1 MSFILGVDT
10 GGTYTDAVI
19 LEDEERV
26 IAFSKALTTHSDLSL
41 GIGLAIQKAIKKK
54 NTATE
59 KISLV
64 SLSTTLAT
72 NALVEGQGDRVALV
86 MIGFQDSD
94 LEKHSIFDALKGDPF
109 LIIEGGHNYAGFE
122 KSPLAKN
129 KLSKWISGIKGV
141 SAYAVCS
148 QFAVRNPEHELEA
161 AEIIRKLT
169 DKPVSLSHQISAKL
183 NGPKRALT
191 AVLNARLIALID
203 VLIIK
208 AEHVIK
214 SLGILAPLMVV
225 RGDGALISAA
235 QAREKP
241 IETILSGPAASI
253 VGARWLTGE
262 TEAIISD
269 IGGTTT
275 DIAVLKGGK
284 PAIDPRGASVG
295 PYRTMVEA
303 VAMYTFG
310 LGGDSE
316 VKLELEGLGGHISL
330 GPKRVIPVALAASI
344 EPDLI
349 HQTLDSQLK
358 NETPNDFDARF
369 IRRTRASTEPVLSE
383 RDDKV
388 YRRIGEQFYPM
399 SEVVKSRLDLQS
411 VIKLVSMGVAQISAV
426 TPSDASHVLG
436 KSNAWD
442 KEAAIKA
449 IDLFARRR
457 NGSGE
462 LLAGSTAQMAERIV
476 CQLTDQTSS
485 SILEMAFS
493 EEKVDFGD
501 KPDVLAKH
509 PLIQFGLAGYS
520 DLIKVNV
527 GISKKIIGLGASAPT
542 YYPAVGAE
550 LNCEVILPEYAGVA
564 NAIGA
569 VVGKIVMRESGVISS
584 PSEGK
589 YLVHLD
595 GKPVNFTSE
604 VKALK
609 VLEEKLTEKSIKK
622 AKEAGAENVSVNIDR
637 EIKTA
642 NIENRSVFVEA
653 SVLVEASGRPRI
665 SKS

>member
-26 IAFSKALTTHSDLSL
+26 IAFSKALTTHCDLSL
-41 GIGLAIQKAIKKK
+41 GIGSAIQKAVKQR
-54 NTATE
+54 NTAPE

-109 LIIEGGHNYAGFE
+109 LVIEGGHNYAGFE

-129 KLSKWISGIKGV
+129 KLSRWVSEIKGV

-203 VLIIK
+203 LLIVK

-225 RGDGALISAA
+225 RGDGALISST

-275 DIAVLKGGK
+275 DIAVLMGGK

-316 VKLELEGLGGHISL
+316 VKLRVEGLGGDISL

-349 HQTLDSQLK
+349 HQTLDNQLK

-411 VIKLVSMGVAQISAV
+411 VIKLVSVGVAQISAV

-462 LLAGSTAQMAERIV
+462 LLAVSTAQMAENIV

-501 KPDVLAKH
+501 KPDILAKH
-509 PLIQFGLAGYS
+509 PLTQFGLAGYS

-542 YYPAVGAE
+542 YYPAVGDE

-569 VVGKIVMRESGVISS
+569 VVGKIVMKESGVISS

-604 VKALK
+604 AEALK
-609 VLEEKLTEKSIKK
+609 VLEEKLTEKSIQK
-622 AKEAGAENVSVNIDR
+622 AKEAGAENVTVNIDR

-642 NIENRSVFVEA
+642 NIENRAVFVEA
-653 SVLVEASGRPRI
+653 NVLVEASGRPRI
-665 SKS
+665 SIS

>member
-41 GIGLAIQKAIKKK
+41 GIGLAIQKAIKKEK
-54 NTATE
+54 TATE

-109 LIIEGGHNYAGFE
+109 LVIEGGHNYAGFE
-122 KSPLAKN
+122 KSPLEKN

-203 VLIIK
+203 LLIIK

-436 KSNAWD
+436 KSKAWD

-609 VLEEKLTEKSIKK
+609 VLEEKLTEKSIQK

>member
-26 IAFSKALTTHSDLSL
+26 IAFSKSLTTHSDLSL
-41 GIGLAIQKAIKKK
+41 GIGSAIQKAIGQK
-54 NTATE
+54 NIEPE

-86 MIGFQDSD
+86 MIGFKDSD

-109 LIIEGGHNYAGFE
+109 LVLSGGHNYAGLE
-122 KSPLAKN
+122 KSPLDKN
-129 KLSKWISGIKGV
+129 DLENWISEVKGA

-161 AEIIRKLT
+161 AKIIRKLT
-169 DKPVSLSHQISAKL
+169 DKPVSLSHQLSAKL

-203 VLIIK
+203 LLIIK

-214 SLGILAPLMVV
+214 DLGIQAPLMVV

-253 VGARWLTGE
+253 VGARWLTDE
-262 TEAIISD
+262 SEAIVSD

-316 VKLELEGLGGHISL
+316 VNLKQEGLGGDIFL
-330 GPKRVIPVALAASI
+330 GPKRVTHVSLAASI
-344 EPDLI
+344 EPSLI
-349 HQTLDSQLK
+349 HQALDSQLK
-358 NETPNDFDARF
+358 SETPNDFDGRF
-369 IRRTRASTEPVLSE
+369 IRRIKLSTWPVLSV

-388 YRRIGEQFYPM
+388 YKRIGEQFCPM
-399 SEVVKSRLDLQS
+399 SEVIKSRLDLQS
-411 VIKLVSMGVAQISAV
+411 VTKLVAIGVVQISAV

-436 KSNAWD
+436 LLNAWT
-442 KEAAIKA
+442 KKQR
-449 IDLFARRR
+449 LR
-457 NGSGE
+457 
-462 LLAGSTAQMAERIV
+462 L
-476 CQLTDQTSS
+476 
-485 SILEMAFS
+485 SIFLRDGVVGLENFW
-493 EEKVDFGD
+493 
-501 KPDVLAKH
+501 
-509 PLIQFGLAGYS
+509 LIQL
-520 DLIKVNV
+520 
-527 GISKKIIGLGASAPT
+527 
-542 YYPAVGAE
+542 
-550 LNCEVILPEYAGVA
+550 
-564 NAIGA
+564 
-569 VVGKIVMRESGVISS
+569 
-584 PSEGK
+584 
-589 YLVHLD
+589 
-595 GKPVNFTSE
+595 
-604 VKALK
+604 
-609 VLEEKLTEKSIKK
+609 
-622 AKEAGAENVSVNIDR
+622 
-637 EIKTA
+637 
-642 NIENRSVFVEA
+642 
-653 SVLVEASGRPRI
+653 
-665 SKS
+665 

>member
-41 GIGLAIQKAIKKK
+41 GIGSAIQKAVKQR
-54 NTATE
+54 NTEPE

-72 NALVEGQGDRVALV
+72 NALVEGQGDRVALI
-86 MIGFQDSD
+86 MIGFKDSD

-109 LIIEGGHNYAGFE
+109 LVIEGGHNYAGFE

-129 KLSKWISGIKGV
+129 KLSRWVSEIKGV

-203 VLIIK
+203 LLIVK

-316 VKLELEGLGGHISL
+316 VKLRVEGLGGDISL

-349 HQTLDSQLK
+349 HQTLDNQLK

-411 VIKLVSMGVAQISAV
+411 VIKLVSVGVVQISAV

-501 KPDVLAKH
+501 KPDILAKH
-509 PLIQFGLAGYS
+509 PLTQFGLAGYS

-542 YYPAVGAE
+542 YYPAVGDK
-550 LNCEVILPEYAGVA
+550 LNCEIILPEYAGVA

-604 VKALK
+604 AEALK
-609 VLEEKLTEKSIKK
+609 VLEEKLTEKSIQK
-622 AKEAGAENVSVNIDR
+622 AKEAGAENVTVNIDR

-642 NIENRSVFVEA
+642 NIENRAVFVEA
-653 SVLVEASGRPRI
+653 NVLVEASGRPRI
-665 SKS
+665 SIS

>member
-41 GIGLAIQKAIKKK
+41 GIGLAIQKAIKKER
-54 NTATE
+54 TATE

-109 LIIEGGHNYAGFE
+109 LVIEGGHNYAGFE

-203 VLIIK
+203 LLIIK

-316 VKLELEGLGGHISL
+316 VKLELEGLGGYISL

-609 VLEEKLTEKSIKK
+609 VLEEKLTEKSIQK

>member
-109 LIIEGGHNYAGFE
+109 LVIEGGHNYAGFE
-122 KSPLAKN
+122 KSPLEKN

-203 VLIIK
+203 LLIVK

-609 VLEEKLTEKSIKK
+609 VLEEKLTEKSIQK

>member
-41 GIGLAIQKAIKKK
+41 GIGSAIQKAVKQS
-54 NTATE
+54 NTAPE

-86 MIGFQDSD
+86 MIGFKDSD

-109 LIIEGGHNYAGFE
+109 LVIEGGHNYAGFE
-122 KSPLAKN
+122 KSRLAKN
-129 KLSKWISGIKGV
+129 KLSRWVSEVKGV

-161 AEIIRKLT
+161 AKIIRKLT

-203 VLIIK
+203 LLIVK

-316 VKLELEGLGGHISL
+316 VKLGLEGLGGDISL

-349 HQTLDSQLK
+349 HQTLDNQLK
-358 NETPNDFDARF
+358 SETPNDFDARF
-369 IRRTRASTEPVLSE
+369 IRRTRASTEPVLSR

-411 VIKLVSMGVAQISAV
+411 VIKLVSVGVAQISAV

-476 CQLTDQTSS
+476 CQLTEQTSS

-501 KPDVLAKH
+501 KPDALAKH
-509 PLIQFGLAGYS
+509 PLTQFGLAGYS

-604 VKALK
+604 AKALK
-609 VLEEKLTEKSIKK
+609 VLEEKLTEKSIQK
-622 AKEAGAENVSVNIDR
+622 AKEAGAENVTVNIDR

-642 NIENRSVFVEA
+642 NIENRAVFVEA
-653 SVLVEASGRPRI
+653 NILVEASGRPRI
-665 SKS
+665 SIS

>member
-41 GIGLAIQKAIKKK
+41 GIGSAIQKAVKKK

-109 LIIEGGHNYAGFE
+109 LVIEGGHNYAGFE

-203 VLIIK
+203 LLIIK

-476 CQLTDQTSS
+476 CQLTEQTSS

-509 PLIQFGLAGYS
+509 PLTQFGLAGYS

-604 VKALK
+604 AKALK
-609 VLEEKLTEKSIKK
+609 VLEEKLTEKSIQK
-622 AKEAGAENVSVNIDR
+622 AKEAGAENVTVNIDR

-642 NIENRSVFVEA
+642 NIENRAVFVEA
-653 SVLVEASGRPRI
+653 NVLVEASGRPRI
-665 SKS
+665 AIS

>member
-109 LIIEGGHNYAGFE
+109 LVIEGGHNYAGFE
-122 KSPLAKN
+122 KSPLEKN

-457 NGSGE
+457 NGSGV

-476 CQLTDQTSS
+476 YQLTKQTSS

-509 PLIQFGLAGYS
+509 PLTQFGLAGYS

-527 GISKKIIGLGASAPT
+527 EISKKIIGLGASAPT

-609 VLEEKLTEKSIKK
+609 VLEEKLTEKSIQK

>member
-41 GIGLAIQKAIKKK
+41 GIGSAIQKAVKQR
-54 NTATE
+54 NTAPE

-109 LIIEGGHNYAGFE
+109 LVIEGGHNYAGFE

-129 KLSKWISGIKGV
+129 KLSRWVSEIKGV

-203 VLIIK
+203 LLIVK

-275 DIAVLKGGK
+275 DIAVLMGGK

-316 VKLELEGLGGHISL
+316 VKLGLEGLGGDISL

-349 HQTLDSQLK
+349 HQTLDNQLK

-399 SEVVKSRLDLQS
+399 SKVVKSRLDLQS
-411 VIKLVSMGVAQISAV
+411 VIKLVSVGVAQISAV

-476 CQLTDQTSS
+476 CQLTEQTSS

-509 PLIQFGLAGYS
+509 PLTQFGLAGYS

-527 GISKKIIGLGASAPT
+527 GISKKIIGLGASALT

-604 VKALK
+604 AEALK
-609 VLEEKLTEKSIKK
+609 VLEEKLTEKSIQK
-622 AKEAGAENVSVNIDR
+622 AKEAGAENVTVNIDR

-642 NIENRSVFVEA
+642 NIENRAVFVEA
-653 SVLVEASGRPRI
+653 NVLVEASGRPRI
-665 SKS
+665 SIS

>member
-41 GIGLAIQKAIKKK
+41 GIGSAIQKAVKQR
-54 NTATE
+54 NTAPE

-109 LIIEGGHNYAGFE
+109 LVIEGGHNYAGFE

-129 KLSKWISGIKGV
+129 KLSRWVSEIKGV

-203 VLIIK
+203 LLIVK

-275 DIAVLKGGK
+275 DIAVLMGGK

-316 VKLELEGLGGHISL
+316 VKLRVEGLGGDISL

-349 HQTLDSQLK
+349 HQTLDNQLK

-411 VIKLVSMGVAQISAV
+411 VIKLVSVGVAQISAV

-509 PLIQFGLAGYS
+509 PLTQFGLAGYS

-527 GISKKIIGLGASAPT
+527 GISKKIIGLGASAPP
-542 YYPAVGAE
+542 YYPAVGTE

-604 VKALK
+604 TEALK
-609 VLEEKLTEKSIKK
+609 VLEEKLTEKSIQK
-622 AKEAGAENVSVNIDR
+622 AKEAGAENVTVNIDR

-642 NIENRSVFVEA
+642 NIENRAVFVEA
-653 SVLVEASGRPRI
+653 NVLVEASGRPRI
-665 SKS
+665 SIS

>member
-109 LIIEGGHNYAGFE
+109 LVIEGGHNYAGFE

-203 VLIIK
+203 LLIIK

-388 YRRIGEQFYPM
+388 YKRIGEQFYPM
-399 SEVVKSRLDLQS
+399 SKVVKSRLDLQS

-609 VLEEKLTEKSIKK
+609 VLEEKLTEKSIQK

>member
-19 LEDEERV
+19 LENEERV

-41 GIGLAIQKAIKKK
+41 GIGSAIQKAVKQRNI
-54 NTATE
+54 APE

-109 LIIEGGHNYAGFE
+109 LVIEGGHNYAGFE

-129 KLSKWISGIKGV
+129 KLSRWVSEIKGV

-203 VLIIK
+203 LLIVK

-253 VGARWLTGE
+253 VGAQWLTGE

-275 DIAVLKGGK
+275 DIAVLMGGK

-316 VKLELEGLGGHISL
+316 VKLRVEGLGGDIYL

-349 HQTLDSQLK
+349 HQTLDNQLK

-411 VIKLVSMGVAQISAV
+411 VIKLVSVGVVQISAV

-509 PLIQFGLAGYS
+509 PLTQFGLAGYS

-542 YYPAVGAE
+542 YYPAVGDE

-604 VKALK
+604 AEALK
-609 VLEEKLTEKSIKK
+609 VLEEKLTEKSIQK
-622 AKEAGAENVSVNIDR
+622 AKEAGAENVTVNIDR

-642 NIENRSVFVEA
+642 NIENRAVFVEA
-653 SVLVEASGRPRI
+653 NVLVEASGRPRI
-665 SKS
+665 SIS

>member
-109 LIIEGGHNYAGFE
+109 LVIEGGHNYAGFE
-122 KSPLAKN
+122 KSPLEKN

-203 VLIIK
+203 LLIIK

-399 SEVVKSRLDLQS
+399 SKVVKSRLDLQS

-609 VLEEKLTEKSIKK
+609 VLEEKLTEKSIQK

>member
-19 LEDEERV
+19 LEGEERV
-26 IAFSKALTTHSDLSL
+26 VSFSKALTTRSDLSL
-41 GIGLAIQKAIKKK
+41 GIASAIEKAVEQKNIDP
-54 NTATE
+54 E

-86 MIGFQDSD
+86 MIGFKDSD
-94 LEKHSIFDALKGDPF
+94 LEKHSIFDALSGDPF
-109 LIIEGGHNYAGFE
+109 LVADGGHNYAGFE
-122 KSPLAKN
+122 KNPLDKN
-129 KLSKWISGIKGV
+129 KLANWVSAVKGV
-141 SAYAVCS
+141 TAYAICS

-161 AEIIRKLT
+161 AEIIRRLT
-169 DKPVSLSHQISAKL
+169 KKPVSLSHQLSAKL

-191 AVLNARLIALID
+191 AILNARLIALID
-203 VLIIK
+203 LLIIK
-208 AEHVIK
+208 AEQVIK

-225 RGDGALISAA
+225 RGDGALISAE

-253 VGARWLTGE
+253 VGARWLTDE
-262 TEAIISD
+262 KEAIVSD

-284 PAIDPRGASVG
+284 PAIDPKGASVG

-316 VKLELEGLGGHISL
+316 VKLKIGCLNGDIFL
-330 GPKRVIPVALAASI
+330 GPKRVIPVSLAATI

-349 HQTLDSQLK
+349 HQILDSQLK
-358 NETPNDFDARF
+358 SETPNDFDARF
-369 IRRTRASTEPVLSE
+369 IRRIKASTGLVLSE

-388 YRRIGEQFYPM
+388 YKRIDEQFSPM
-399 SEVVKSRLDLQS
+399 SDVIKSRLDLQS
-411 VIKLVSMGVAQISAV
+411 VLKLVAIGVAQISAV

-436 KSNAWD
+436 KSSAWD
-442 KEAAIKA
+442 REAAIKA
-449 IDLFARRR
+449 LDLFARRR
-457 NGSGE
+457 GGSGE
-462 LLAGSTAQMAERIV
+462 LLAGSPSQMAQRIV
-476 CQLTDQTSS
+476 FQLTEQTSC

-493 EEKVDFGD
+493 EEKIDFGNM
-501 KPDVLAKH
+501 PGVLAQH
-509 PLIQFGLAGYS
+509 PLTRIGLEGHR
-520 DLIKVNV
+520 DLIKIDV
-527 GISKKIIGLGASAPT
+527 GINKKVIGLGASAPT
-542 YYPAVGAE
+542 YYPAVGDK

-569 VVGKIVMRESGVISS
+569 VVGKIVMRETGVISS

-589 YLVHLD
+589 YLAHLD
-595 GKPVNFTSE
+595 GKPINFNNE
-604 VKALK
+604 AEALQ

-622 AKEAGAENVSVNIDR
+622 AKEAGAENVTVNIDR
-637 EIKTA
+637 EVKTA
-642 NIENRSVFVEA
+642 NIENRTVFVEA
-653 SVLVEASGRPRI
+653 NILVEASGRPRI

>member
-41 GIGLAIQKAIKKK
+41 GIGSAIQKAVKQR
-54 NTATE
+54 NTAPE

-109 LIIEGGHNYAGFE
+109 LVIEGGHNYAGFE

-129 KLSKWISGIKGV
+129 KLSRWVSEIKGV

-203 VLIIK
+203 LLIVK

-214 SLGILAPLMVV
+214 GLGILAPLMVV

-275 DIAVLKGGK
+275 DIAVLMGGK

-316 VKLELEGLGGHISL
+316 VKLGLEGLGGDISL

-349 HQTLDSQLK
+349 HQTLDNQLK

-442 KEAAIKA
+442 REAAIKA
-449 IDLFARRR
+449 IDLFARRL

-509 PLIQFGLAGYS
+509 PLTQFGLAGYS

-542 YYPAVGAE
+542 YYPAVGTE

-604 VKALK
+604 AEALK
-609 VLEEKLTEKSIKK
+609 VLEEKLTEKSIQK
-622 AKEAGAENVSVNIDR
+622 AKEAGAENVTVNIDR

-642 NIENRSVFVEA
+642 NIENRAVFVEA
-653 SVLVEASGRPRI
+653 NVLVEASGRPRI
-665 SKS
+665 SIS

>member
-41 GIGLAIQKAIKKK
+41 GIGSAIQKAVKQR
-54 NTATE
+54 NTAPE

-109 LIIEGGHNYAGFE
+109 LVIEGGHNYAGFE

-129 KLSKWISGIKGV
+129 KLSRWVSEIKGV

-203 VLIIK
+203 LLIIK

-316 VKLELEGLGGHISL
+316 VKLELEGLGGDISL

-349 HQTLDSQLK
+349 HQTLDNQLK

-411 VIKLVSMGVAQISAV
+411 VIKLVSVGVAQISAV

-509 PLIQFGLAGYS
+509 PLTQFGLAGYS

-542 YYPAVGAE
+542 YYPAVGDE

-604 VKALK
+604 AEALK
-609 VLEEKLTEKSIKK
+609 VLEEKLTEKSIQK
-622 AKEAGAENVSVNIDR
+622 AKEAGAENVTVNIDR

-642 NIENRSVFVEA
+642 NIENRAVFVEA
-653 SVLVEASGRPRI
+653 NVLVEASGRPRI
-665 SKS
+665 SIS

>member
-26 IAFSKALTTHSDLSL
+26 VAFSKALTTHSDLSL
-41 GIGLAIQKAIKKK
+41 GIGSAIQKAVKQR
-54 NTATE
+54 NTAPE

-109 LIIEGGHNYAGFE
+109 LVIEGGHNYAGFE
-122 KSPLAKN
+122 KSRLAKN
-129 KLSKWISGIKGV
+129 KLSKWVSEIKGV

-203 VLIIK
+203 LLIVK

-316 VKLELEGLGGHISL
+316 VKLRVEGLGGDISL

-349 HQTLDSQLK
+349 HQTLDNQLK

-411 VIKLVSMGVAQISAV
+411 VIKLVSVGVAQISAV

-476 CQLTDQTSS
+476 CQLTEQTSS

-509 PLIQFGLAGYS
+509 PLTQFGLAGYS

-604 VKALK
+604 AEALK
-609 VLEEKLTEKSIKK
+609 VLEEKLTEKSIQK
-622 AKEAGAENVSVNIDR
+622 AKEAGAENVTVNIDR

-642 NIENRSVFVEA
+642 NIENRAVFVEA
-653 SVLVEASGRPRI
+653 NVLVEASGRPRI
-665 SKS
+665 SIS

>member
-109 LIIEGGHNYAGFE
+109 LVIEGGHNYAGFE

-203 VLIIK
+203 LLIIK

-411 VIKLVSMGVAQISAV
+411 VIKLVSVGVAQISAV

-609 VLEEKLTEKSIKK
+609 VLEEKLTEKSIQK

>member
-54 NTATE
+54 NTSTE

-109 LIIEGGHNYAGFE
+109 LVIEGGHNYAGFE
-122 KSPLAKN
+122 KSPLEKN

-609 VLEEKLTEKSIKK
+609 VLEEKLTEKSIQK

>member
-109 LIIEGGHNYAGFE
+109 LVIEGGHNYAGFE
-122 KSPLAKN
+122 KSPLEKN

-203 VLIIK
+203 LLIIK

-542 YYPAVGAE
+542 YYPAVGDE

-609 VLEEKLTEKSIKK
+609 VLEEKLTEKSIQK

>member
-41 GIGLAIQKAIKKK
+41 GIGSAIQKAVKKG
-54 NTATE
+54 NTAPE

-109 LIIEGGHNYAGFE
+109 LVIEGGHNYAGFE

-203 VLIIK
+203 LLIIK

-609 VLEEKLTEKSIKK
+609 VLEEKLTEKSIQK

>member
-19 LEDEERV
+19 LENEERV
-26 IAFSKALTTHSDLSL
+26 IAFSKSLTTHSDLSL
-41 GIGLAIQKAIKKK
+41 GIGSAIKQAINQK
-54 NTATE
+54 NIKPE

-72 NALVEGQGDRVALV
+72 NALVEEQGDRVALI
-86 MIGFQDSD
+86 MIGFKDSD
-94 LEKHSIFDALKGDPF
+94 LEKHSIFDALSGDPF
-109 LIIEGGHNYAGFE
+109 LVIEGGHNYAGFE
-122 KSPLAKN
+122 KNPLDKIE
-129 KLSKWISGIKGV
+129 LSSWVSKVTGI

-169 DKPVSLSHQISAKL
+169 DKPVSLSHQLSAKL

-191 AVLNARLIALID
+191 AILNARLIALID
-203 VLIIK
+203 LLIIK
-208 AEHVIK
+208 AEYVLEN
-214 SLGILAPLMVV
+214 LGILAPLMVV

-262 TEAIISD
+262 NEAIVSD

-275 DIAVLKGGK
+275 DIAVLMGGK

-316 VKLELEGLGGHISL
+316 VKLKIGGLGGDISL
-330 GPKRVIPVALAASI
+330 GPKRVVPISLAASI

-358 NETPNDFDARF
+358 SETPNDFDARF
-369 IRRTRASTEPVLSE
+369 VRRTMSSKEPILSE
-383 RDDKV
+383 RDHKV
-388 YRRIGEQFYPM
+388 YKRVGNQFSPM
-399 SEVVKSRLDLQS
+399 SDVVKSRLDLQS
-411 VIKLVSMGVAQISAV
+411 VIKLVSMGVAQISAL

-436 KSNAWD
+436 KTNAWN
-442 KEAAIKA
+442 KEAATKA
-449 IDLFARRR
+449 IDLFSRRR
-457 NGSGE
+457 GGSGE
-462 LLAGSTAQMAERIV
+462 LLASSTEQMAQKIV
-476 CQLTDQTSS
+476 CQLTEQTSS

-501 KPDVLAKH
+501 EPDVLAKH
-509 PLIQFGLAGYS
+509 PMTRFGLEGYS
-520 DLIKVNV
+520 DLIKVEV
-527 GISKKIIGLGASAPT
+527 GISKKIVGLGASAPT
-542 YYPAVGAE
+542 YYPAVGDK

-589 YLVHLD
+589 YLAHLD
-595 GKPVNFTSE
+595 GKPVNFESE
-604 VKALK
+604 KEALK
-609 VLEEKLTEKSIKK
+609 ILEEKLTEKSIQK
-622 AKEAGAENVSVNIDR
+622 AKEAGAENVTVNVDR

-642 NIENRSVFVEA
+642 NIESRTVFVEA
-653 SVLVEASGRPRI
+653 TVLVEASGRPRI

>member
-41 GIGLAIQKAIKKK
+41 GIGLAIQEAVKQR
-54 NTATE
+54 NTAPE

-72 NALVEGQGDRVALV
+72 NALVEGQGDRVALI
-86 MIGFQDSD
+86 MIGFKDSD

-109 LIIEGGHNYAGFE
+109 LVIEGGHNYAGFE

-129 KLSKWISGIKGV
+129 KLSRWVSEIKGV

-203 VLIIK
+203 LLIIK

-262 TEAIISD
+262 KEAIISD

-316 VKLELEGLGGHISL
+316 VKLRVEGLGGDISL

-349 HQTLDSQLK
+349 HQTLDNQLK

-411 VIKLVSMGVAQISAV
+411 VIKLVSVGVAQISAV

-462 LLAGSTAQMAERIV
+462 LLACSTAQMAERIV

-509 PLIQFGLAGYS
+509 PLTQLGLAGYS

-542 YYPAVGAE
+542 YYPAVGDE

-604 VKALK
+604 AEALK
-609 VLEEKLTEKSIKK
+609 VLEEKLTEKSIQK
-622 AKEAGAENVSVNIDR
+622 AKEAGAENVTVNIDK

-642 NIENRSVFVEA
+642 NIENRVVFVEA
-653 SVLVEASGRPRI
+653 NVLVEASGRPRI
-665 SKS
+665 SIS

>member
-26 IAFSKALTTHSDLSL
+26 VAFSKALTTHSDLSL
-41 GIGLAIQKAIKKK
+41 GIGSAIQKAVKQR
-54 NTATE
+54 NTAPE

-72 NALVEGQGDRVALV
+72 NALVEGQGDRVALI
-86 MIGFQDSD
+86 MIGFKDSD

-109 LIIEGGHNYAGFE
+109 LVIKGGHNYAGFE

-129 KLSKWISGIKGV
+129 KLSRWVSEIKGV

-203 VLIIK
+203 LLIVK

-316 VKLELEGLGGHISL
+316 VKLRLEGLGGDISL

-349 HQTLDSQLK
+349 HQTLDNQLK

-411 VIKLVSMGVAQISAV
+411 VIKLVSVGVAQISAV

-509 PLIQFGLAGYS
+509 PLTQFGLAGYS

-604 VKALK
+604 AEALK
-609 VLEEKLTEKSIKK
+609 VLEEKLTEKSIQK
-622 AKEAGAENVSVNIDR
+622 AKEAGAENVTVNIDR

-642 NIENRSVFVEA
+642 NIENRAVFVEA
-653 SVLVEASGRPRI
+653 NVLVEASGRPRI
-665 SKS
+665 SIS

>member
-41 GIGLAIQKAIKKK
+41 GIGSAIQKAVKQR
-54 NTATE
+54 NTAPE

-109 LIIEGGHNYAGFE
+109 LVIEGGHNYAGFE

-129 KLSKWISGIKGV
+129 KLSRWVSEIKGV

-203 VLIIK
+203 LLIVK

-316 VKLELEGLGGHISL
+316 VKLRVEGLGGDISL

-349 HQTLDSQLK
+349 HQTLDNQLK

-411 VIKLVSMGVAQISAV
+411 VIKLVSVGVAQISAV

-509 PLIQFGLAGYS
+509 PLTQFGLAGYS

-542 YYPAVGAE
+542 YYPAVGTE

-604 VKALK
+604 AEALK
-609 VLEEKLTEKSIKK
+609 VLEEKLTEKSIQK
-622 AKEAGAENVSVNIDR
+622 AKEAGAENVTVNIDR

-642 NIENRSVFVEA
+642 NIENRAVFVEA
-653 SVLVEASGRPRI
+653 NVLVEASGRPRI
-665 SKS
+665 SIS

>member
-54 NTATE
+54 NTSTE

-109 LIIEGGHNYAGFE
+109 LVIEGGHNYAGFE
-122 KSPLAKN
+122 KSPLEKN

-203 VLIIK
+203 LLIIK

-411 VIKLVSMGVAQISAV
+411 VIKLVSMGFAQISAV

-609 VLEEKLTEKSIKK
+609 VLEEKLTEKSIQK

>member
-41 GIGLAIQKAIKKK
+41 GIGSAIQKAVKQR
-54 NTATE
+54 NTAPE

-109 LIIEGGHNYAGFE
+109 LVIEGGHNYAGFE

-129 KLSKWISGIKGV
+129 KLSRWVSEIKGV

-203 VLIIK
+203 LLIVK

-275 DIAVLKGGK
+275 DIAVLMGGK
-284 PAIDPRGASVG
+284 PAIDPRGARVG

-316 VKLELEGLGGHISL
+316 VKLRLEGLGGDISL

-349 HQTLDSQLK
+349 HQTLDNQLK

-411 VIKLVSMGVAQISAV
+411 VIKLVSVGVAQISAV

-509 PLIQFGLAGYS
+509 PLTQFGLAGYS

-604 VKALK
+604 AEALK
-609 VLEEKLTEKSIKK
+609 VLEEKLTEKSIQK
-622 AKEAGAENVSVNIDR
+622 AKEAGAENVTVNIDR

-642 NIENRSVFVEA
+642 NIENRAVFVEA
-653 SVLVEASGRPRI
+653 NVLVEASGRPRI
-665 SKS
+665 SIS

>member
-41 GIGLAIQKAIKKK
+41 GIGSAIQKAVKQR
-54 NTATE
+54 NTAPE

-86 MIGFQDSD
+86 MIGFKDSD

-109 LIIEGGHNYAGFE
+109 LVIEGGHNYAGFE
-122 KSPLAKN
+122 KSPLEKN
-129 KLSKWISGIKGV
+129 KLSKWVSEIKGV

-161 AEIIRKLT
+161 AKIIRKLT

-203 VLIIK
+203 LLIIK

-316 VKLELEGLGGHISL
+316 VKLGLEGLGGDISL

-349 HQTLDSQLK
+349 HQTLDNQLK

-476 CQLTDQTSS
+476 CQLTEQTSS

-509 PLIQFGLAGYS
+509 PLTQFGLAGYS

-604 VKALK
+604 AKALK
-609 VLEEKLTEKSIKK
+609 VLEEKLTEKSIQK
-622 AKEAGAENVSVNIDR
+622 AKEAGAENVTVNIDR

-653 SVLVEASGRPRI
+653 NVLVEASGRPRI
-665 SKS
+665 SIS

>member
-41 GIGLAIQKAIKKK
+41 GIGSAIQKAVKQR
-54 NTATE
+54 NTAPE

-72 NALVEGQGDRVALV
+72 NALVEGQGDRVALI
-86 MIGFQDSD
+86 MIGFKDSD

-109 LIIEGGHNYAGFE
+109 LVIEGGHNYAGFE
-122 KSPLAKN
+122 KSPLEKN

-203 VLIIK
+203 LLIVK

-316 VKLELEGLGGHISL
+316 VKLGLEGLGGDISL

-542 YYPAVGAE
+542 YYPVVGTE

-604 VKALK
+604 TEALK
-609 VLEEKLTEKSIKK
+609 VLEEKLTEKSIQK

>member
-161 AEIIRKLT
+161 AKIIRKLT

-203 VLIIK
+203 LLIIK

-609 VLEEKLTEKSIKK
+609 VLEEKLTEKSIQK

>member
-26 IAFSKALTTHSDLSL
+26 IAFAKALTTHSDLSL
-41 GIGLAIQKAIKKK
+41 GIGSAIQKAVKQR
-54 NTATE
+54 NTAPE

-72 NALVEGQGDRVALV
+72 NALVEGQGDRVALI
-86 MIGFQDSD
+86 MIGFKDSD
-94 LEKHSIFDALKGDPF
+94 IEKHSIFDALKGDPF
-109 LIIEGGHNYAGFE
+109 LVIGGGHNYAGFE
-122 KSPLAKN
+122 KSLLEKN
-129 KLSKWISGIKGV
+129 KLSRWISEIKGV
-141 SAYAVCS
+141 SAYAICS

-169 DKPVSLSHQISAKL
+169 DKPVSLSHQLSAKL

-191 AVLNARLIALID
+191 AILNARLIALID
-203 VLIIK
+203 LLIIK
-208 AEHVIK
+208 AEDIIK

-275 DIAVLKGGK
+275 DIAVLMGGK

-316 VKLELEGLGGHISL
+316 VKLHLEGLGGDISL
-330 GPKRVIPVALAASI
+330 GPKRVIPVSLAATI

-349 HQTLDSQLK
+349 HQILDSQLK
-358 NETPNDFDARF
+358 SETPNDFDARF
-369 IRRTRASTEPVLSE
+369 IRRIKAFTGLVLSE

-388 YRRIGEQFYPM
+388 YKRIDEQFSPM
-399 SEVVKSRLDLQS
+399 SDVIKSRLDLQS
-411 VIKLVSMGVAQISAV
+411 VLKLVAIGVAQISAV

-436 KSNAWD
+436 KSSAWD
-442 KEAAIKA
+442 REAAIKA
-449 IDLFARRR
+449 LDLFARRR
-457 NGSGE
+457 GGSGE
-462 LLAGSTAQMAERIV
+462 LLAGSPSQMAQRIV
-476 CQLTDQTSS
+476 FQLTEQTSC

-493 EEKVDFGD
+493 EEKIDFGNM
-501 KPDVLAKH
+501 PGVLAQH
-509 PLIQFGLAGYS
+509 PLTRIGLEGHR
-520 DLIKVNV
+520 DLIKIDV
-527 GISKKIIGLGASAPT
+527 GINKKVIGLGASAPT
-542 YYPAVGAE
+542 YYPAVGDK

-569 VVGKIVMRESGVISS
+569 VVGKIVMRETGVISS

-589 YLVHLD
+589 YLAHLD
-595 GKPVNFTSE
+595 GKPINFNNE
-604 VKALK
+604 AEALQ

-622 AKEAGAENVSVNIDR
+622 AKEAGAENVTVNIDR
-637 EIKTA
+637 EVKTA
-642 NIENRSVFVEA
+642 NIENRTVFVEA
-653 SVLVEASGRPRI
+653 NILVEASGRPRI

>member
-1 MSFILGVDT
+1 MSFILGVET

-41 GIGLAIQKAIKKK
+41 GIGTAIQKAVKQR
-54 NTATE
+54 NTAPE

-72 NALVEGQGDRVALV
+72 NALVEGQGDRVALI
-86 MIGFQDSD
+86 MIGFKDSD

-109 LIIEGGHNYAGFE
+109 LVIEGGHNYAGFE
-122 KSPLAKN
+122 KNPLEKN
-129 KLSKWISGIKGV
+129 KLSRWISEIKGV

-203 VLIIK
+203 LLIIK

-316 VKLELEGLGGHISL
+316 VKLGLEGLGGNISL

-349 HQTLDSQLK
+349 HQTLDNQLK

-388 YRRIGEQFYPM
+388 YRRIGEQFYPL

-411 VIKLVSMGVAQISAV
+411 VIKLVSVGVAQISAV

-457 NGSGE
+457 DGSGE
-462 LLAGSTAQMAERIV
+462 LLDGSTSQMAERIV

-509 PLIQFGLAGYS
+509 PLTQFGLVGYS

-604 VKALK
+604 TAALK
-609 VLEEKLTEKSIKK
+609 VLEEKLTEKSIQK

>member
-41 GIGLAIQKAIKKK
+41 GIGSAIQKAVKQR
-54 NTATE
+54 NTAPE

-109 LIIEGGHNYAGFE
+109 LVIEGGHNYAGFE

-129 KLSKWISGIKGV
+129 KLSRWVSEIKGV

-203 VLIIK
+203 LLIVK

-275 DIAVLKGGK
+275 DIAVLMGGK

-316 VKLELEGLGGHISL
+316 VKLGLEGLGGDISL

-349 HQTLDSQLK
+349 HQTLDNQLK

-399 SEVVKSRLDLQS
+399 SKVVKSRLDLQS

-509 PLIQFGLAGYS
+509 PLTQFGLAGYS

-542 YYPAVGAE
+542 YYPAVGTE

-604 VKALK
+604 AEALK
-609 VLEEKLTEKSIKK
+609 VLEEKLTEKSIQK
-622 AKEAGAENVSVNIDR
+622 AKEAGAENVTVNIDR

-642 NIENRSVFVEA
+642 NIENRAVFVEA
-653 SVLVEASGRPRI
+653 NVLVEASGRPRI
-665 SKS
+665 SIS

>member
-26 IAFSKALTTHSDLSL
+26 VAFSKALTTHSDLSL

-109 LIIEGGHNYAGFE
+109 LVIEGGHNYAGFE
-122 KSPLAKN
+122 KSPLEKN

-161 AEIIRKLT
+161 AKIISKLT

-203 VLIIK
+203 LLIIK

-476 CQLTDQTSS
+476 YQLTEQTSS

-501 KPDVLAKH
+501 KPDALAKH
-509 PLIQFGLAGYS
+509 PLTQFGLAGYS

-609 VLEEKLTEKSIKK
+609 VLEEKLTEKSIQK

>member
-109 LIIEGGHNYAGFE
+109 LVIEGGHNYAGFE
-122 KSPLAKN
+122 RSPLEKN

-214 SLGILAPLMVV
+214 SHGILAPLMVV

-609 VLEEKLTEKSIKK
+609 VLEEKLTEKSIQK